1 MIDGSSLP
9 VSGQSSAE
17 LSPYSPDPADCSGGF
32 GYDVVSNILE
42 RLITEHLKRDEN
54 WEPSGRYNMAAGQRR
69 SLVHVSIISSQS
81 SVSMMN

>member
-17 LSPYSPDPADCSGGF
+17 LPPADSSGGF
-32 GYDVVSNILE
+32 GYDVVCNILE
-42 RLITEHLKRDEN
+42 RLITEHLRRDEN
-54 WEPSGRYNMAAGQRR
+54 WEPSGRYNMAAGQRG

-81 SVSMMN
+81 SVSMMNFLKE